1 MNSRPSLFIAFAAL
15 TLLNGHAVAQFMDP
29 FDGKQLDQWLQV
41 TGDGTPT
48 MKIEQHDGFIR
59 YHVDG
64 SSDQHGVWWTFIKRD
79 ITASIDMQRL
89 KDPAYELRVEARVRP
104 SHAPRRVNFM
114 INTQRTTDYH
124 EHLREFELGETGQWQ
139 TISMTT
145 RTFDAVPGDTVFVQF
160 CVTDWG
166 PGEYYVDVDYYR
178 ADVVRRDRAKPDV
191 GEPLIYHPPVPAIE
205 SFTHHLEANHDAVIS
220 SEFPDVNFDDW
231 SVTTSKGRER
241 VLTVTGNQWSVLRW
255 DLQRLRGATAQGAG
269 ILELTTQ
276 SVAMGGD
283 YVKGMGK
290 DLGEEFPRIRIIEI
304 LGGEAQW
311 DQREVTYQVLL
322 QGEPYEA
329 VFNSQMTIDLELSTN
344 PGGKTFF
351 TLPRPV
357 MQRLLDGTTKG
368 LLIRPL
374 GAMSASIF
382 ASEST
387 TGSGPIL
394 HLNVVSGAGD

>member
-1 MNSRPSLFIAFAAL
+1 MVNPFPLFV
-15 TLLNGHAVAQFMDP
+15 AVAAMLSQSGNVQAQFVDQ
-29 FDGKQLDQWLQV
+29 FDGPTLERWLQV

-48 MKIEQHDGFIR
+48 MNIEQRDGFIR

-64 SSDQHGVWWTFIKRD
+64 STDQHGVWWTFIKRD
-79 ITASIDMQRL
+79 ITASLDMQKL
-89 KDPAYELRVEARVRP
+89 KDPAYELRVEARVRA

-124 EHLREFELGETGQWQ
+124 EHLREYELGDTTQWH

-145 RTFDAVPGDTVFVQF
+145 RNFDAVPGDTVFVQF

-166 PGEYYVDVDYYR
+166 PGQYYVDVDYYR

-205 SFTHHLEANHDAVIS
+205 RFAHHFEASHDSVINRD
-220 SEFPDVNFDDW
+220 FPEVNFDDW
-231 SVTTSKGRER
+231 SVHTQAGRER
-241 VLTVTGNQWSVLRW
+241 VLTVSGNQWIVMRW
-255 DLQRLRGATAQGAG
+255 DLEALAKQKAQGAG
-269 ILELTTQ
+269 VLELTTH
-276 SVAMGGD
+276 SLAIGGD

-290 DLGEEFPRIRIIEI
+290 DLGEEFPKIRVIEI
-304 LGGEAQW
+304 LGGQARW
-311 DQREVTYQVLL
+311 DQREVTYESLL
-322 QGEPYEA
+322 QGQPYES
-329 VFNSQMTIDLELSTN
+329 VFNTQMTIDLELGSK
-344 PGGKTFF
+344 PGDKAFF

-357 MQRLLDGTTKG
+357 MQRLLEGKTKG

-374 GAMSASIF
+374 GALSGSVL

-387 TGSGPIL
+387 EGDGPTL
-394 HLNVVSGAGD
+394 HFTTAQ